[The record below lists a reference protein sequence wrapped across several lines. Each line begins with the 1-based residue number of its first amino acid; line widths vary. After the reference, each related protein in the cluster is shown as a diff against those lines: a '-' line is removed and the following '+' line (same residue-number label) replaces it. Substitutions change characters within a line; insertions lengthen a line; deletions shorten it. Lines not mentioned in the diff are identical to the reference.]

1 MHRKFKHWYVKS
13 ICAGK
18 IPAKSALQTFVS
30 FFKQFFFL
38 FFFFTAMIS
47 LSFKKQNAYDRG
59 RKIGKLWIIHQSLW
73 QLFSLAGLW
82 LFLNFWGFFN
92 LFPQWIKRTTNTS
105 SADSVKF
112 VNSDKLALSEIY
124 KNPYPKSTRSIGV
137 LGQNDLIQWKVVY
150 SELCSL

>member
-13 ICAGK
+13 VCAGK

-30 FFKQFFFL
+30 FFKQFFFSFAQQWFHFL
-38 FFFFTAMIS
+38 SRNRMLMTEGGRFENCESSTSLCGSFSPWLACDCFSIS
-47 LSFKKQNAYDRG
+47 DF
-59 RKIGKLWIIHQSLW
+59 
-73 QLFSLAGLW
+73 
-82 LFLNFWGFFN
+82 FFN

-124 KNPYPKSTRSIGV
+124 KTPYPKSTRSIGV